1 MRLRPVPAWSPFAV
15 HIDGEGPDVG
25 HDGAGPGPVREG
37 ARGFTLME
45 VLIGLTVAALALT
58 AGFATLGFISDSDEP
73 VDVASALALR
83 GATTRNLLTE
93 WLGGARFSAGRMG
106 ETFQGFDAEVF
117 GAQTDEL
124 IFPTSA
130 STPLGVGTTTVRL
143 YVDLDEG
150 TPERGLVAALTEL
163 VTDEPR
169 VVELIP
175 EVGAL
180 EIRYLL
186 PIEGTTGEWVDG
198 WISNR
203 LPQAILLV
211 LGPSRYDTL
220 PPLLRY
226 PLLVPVETTR

>member
-1 MRLRPVPAWSPFAV
+1 
-15 HIDGEGPDVG
+15 
-25 HDGAGPGPVREG
+25 
-37 ARGFTLME
+37 
-45 VLIGLTVAALALT
+45 VAALALT
-58 AGFATLGFISDSDEP
+58 AGFATLGFLSDSNEP
-73 VDVASALALR
+73 VDRAASLALR

-93 WLGGARFSAGRMG
+93 WLGEARFSAGRFG
-106 ETFQGFDAEVF
+106 ESFQGFEGEVF
-117 GAQTDEL
+117 GTQSDEL
-124 IFPTSA
+124 IFPTTA
-130 STPLGVGTTTVRL
+130 RTPLGVGMTTVRL

-169 VVELIP
+169 VVELVP
-175 EVGAL
+175 EAGSL

-186 PIEGTTGEWVDG
+186 PIEGTTGEWMDG

-203 LPQAILLV
+203 LPQAILLT

-226 PLLVPVETTR
+226 PLMVSLETTR